1 MRIQGRGQSIRR
13 DNGIANK
20 RPFIIGIGGSHSGAG
35 KTTAAEALLKHL
47 TKIANVPVNSD
58 SASKEKLTLKTYT
71 DTESKWGAIK
81 YTKTAIY
88 ASIIDDPE
96 TLTQESKD
104 TARLINA
111 GAEKVLW
118 VQSPPEELKEVLPM
132 AVDRLSNLRGI
143 IVEGNSAIEFL
154 KPDIVIF
161 VSGRHGG
168 ALKKSAER
176 VLETAD
182 IILYQDEPSMK
193 LPAKAK
199 RFKVVFAPVS
209 GFGECLDYIQK
220 LLK

>member
-1 MRIQGRGQSIRR
+1 MQIQGRGRSIRS
-13 DNGIANK
+13 DKGTANK
-20 RPFIIGIGGSHSGAG
+20 RPLIIGIGGSHSGAG
-35 KTTAAEALLKHL
+35 KTMAAEALLKYL
-47 TKIANVPVNSD
+47 TKGFND
-58 SASKEKLTLKTYT
+58 STLRHL
-71 DTESKWGAIK
+71 DTSHAGWGAIK

-88 ASIIDDPE
+88 CSIIDAPDI
-96 TLTQESKD
+96 LSQKDKD
-104 TARLINA
+104 TDRLINA

-118 VQSPPEELKEVLPM
+118 VQSPPEELKDVLPV

-168 ALKKSAER
+168 SLKKSAER

-182 IILYQDEPSMK
+182 IILFEDEPSMK

-199 RFKVVFAPVS
+199 RFKVVFEPVS
-209 GFGECLDYIQK
+209 GFDECLNYIQK

>member
-1 MRIQGRGQSIRR
+1 MRKRILTSHALRITHY
-13 DNGIANK
+13 DN

-35 KTTAAEALLKHL
+35 KTTVAEALLRNL
-47 TKIANVPVNSD
+47 TKRVKGSKGQRVKDSD
-58 SASKEKLTLKTYT
+58 TMTPCHS
-71 DTESKWGAIK
+71 DTNKWGAIK

-88 ASIIDDPE
+88 ASIIDAPE
-96 TLTQESKD
+96 TLTQENKD

-118 VQSPPEELKEVLPM
+118 VQSPPEELKEVLPI
-132 AVDRLSNLRGI
+132 AVDRLFNLRGI

-168 ALKKSAER
+168 SLKKSAER
-176 VLETAD
+176 VLVMAD

-199 RFKVVFAPVS
+199 RFKVVFTPMS
-209 GFGECLDYIQK
+209 GFDECLDYIQK

>member
-1 MRIQGRGQSIRR
+1 
-13 DNGIANK
+13 
-20 RPFIIGIGGSHSGAG
+20 
-35 KTTAAEALLKHL
+35 
-47 TKIANVPVNSD
+47 VNSD

-104 TARLINA
+104 TARLIDA

-132 AVDRLSNLRGI
+132 AVDRLANLRGI

-168 ALKKSAER
+168 SLKKSAER

-182 IILYQDEPSMK
+182 IILFEDEPSMK
-193 LPAKAK
+193 LTAKAK
-199 RFKVVFAPVS
+199 RFKVVFTPVS
-209 GFGECLDYIQK
+209 GFDECLDYIQK

>member
-1 MRIQGRGQSIRR
+1 MRIQSRNRLATKRGQSIRR

-20 RPFIIGIGGSHSGAG
+20 RPFIIGIGGTHSGAG
-35 KTTAAEALLKHL
+35 KTTVAEALLRHTAKGV
-47 TKIANVPVNSD
+47 KKPG
-58 SASKEKLTLKTYT
+58 
-71 DTESKWGAIK
+71 WGAIK

-118 VQSPPEELKEVLPM
+118 VQSPPEELKEVLPV

-161 VSGRHGG
+161 VSGRQGG
-168 ALKKSAER
+168 SLKKSAER

-182 IILYQDEPSMK
+182 IILYEDEPSMK

-199 RFKVVFAPVS
+199 RFKVVFAPMS
-209 GFGECLDYIQK
+209 GFDECMDYVQQLMK
-220 LLK
+220 

>member
-1 MRIQGRGQSIRR
+1 L
-13 DNGIANK
+13 
-20 RPFIIGIGGSHSGAG
+20 IIGIGGSHSGAG
-35 KTTAAEALLKHL
+35 KTTAAAALLRCL
-47 TKIANVPVNSD
+47 STKEQKFRSLKRQNSGTK
-58 SASKEKLTLKTYT
+58 KESFCTSELPNFRTHAPMGHG
-71 DTESKWGAIK
+71 WGAIK

-88 ASIIDDPE
+88 TSIIDDPE

-168 ALKKSAER
+168 TLKKSAER

-182 IILYQDEPSMK
+182 IILFQDEPSMK
-193 LPAKAK
+193 LPERAKK
-199 RFKVVFAPVS
+199 IKIDFSSVS
-209 GFGECLDYIQK
+209 QFDKCINYIQR
-220 LLK
+220 LLI

>member
-1 MRIQGRGQSIRR
+1 M
-13 DNGIANK
+13 
-20 RPFIIGIGGSHSGAG
+20 IIGIGGSHSGAG
-35 KTTAAEALLKHL
+35 KTTAATALLRCLSAKEQKIRSL
-47 TKIANVPVNSD
+47 KKQNSGTK
-58 SASKEKLTLKTYT
+58 KESFCTSELPNFCTHAPMGHG
-71 DTESKWGAIK
+71 WGAIK

-88 ASIIDDPE
+88 TSIIDDPE

-182 IILYQDEPSMK
+182 IILFEDEPSMK
-193 LPAKAK
+193 LPAKTK
-199 RFKVVFAPVS
+199 RFKVVFAPMS
-209 GFGECLDYIQK
+209 GFDECLNYIQK

>member
-1 MRIQGRGQSIRR
+1 M
-13 DNGIANK
+13 
-20 RPFIIGIGGSHSGAG
+20 
-35 KTTAAEALLKHL
+35 AEALLKHL
-47 TKIANVPVNSD
+47 TKERSAFSVQRSEGKNKNS
-58 SASKEKLTLKTYT
+58 SLVT
-71 DTESKWGAIK
+71 DKWGAIK

-88 ASIIDDPE
+88 ASIIEDPE

-168 ALKKSAER
+168 SLKKSAER

-182 IILYQDEPSMK
+182 IILFEDEPSMK
-193 LPAKAK
+193 LPEKAK
-199 RFKVVFAPVS
+199 RFKVVFTPMS

>member
-1 MRIQGRGQSIRR
+1 MS
-13 DNGIANK
+13 
-20 RPFIIGIGGSHSGAG
+20 
-35 KTTAAEALLKHL
+35 
-47 TKIANVPVNSD
+47 VNSD
-58 SASKEKLTLKTYT
+58 SVGKEKLTLKTYT
-71 DTESKWGAIK
+71 DTKNSWGAIK

-132 AVDRLSNLRGI
+132 AVDRLANLRGI

-182 IILYQDEPSMK
+182 IILFEDEGRSYQQRPEPSMK

-199 RFKVVFAPVS
+199 RFKVVFAPMS
-209 GFGECLDYIQK
+209 GFDECLDYIQR